1 MKVRKAVIWLL
12 SGWAIVTIP
21 SSRAFAEDEAPRAN
35 VTASAQTDVTTTI
48 NLKNPDWQVVLDNL
62 FGTPD
67 SGLLDGSG
75 AFHFRAEDLTLTST
89 QAEFFT
95 AIDSPLS
102 LSALIEAAEA
112 VRGNIRLEGTIDGLP
127 FELKLAG
134 RELKIEGLTLTEAQ
148 REALVAELSAIPGL
162 KEMKIQAL
170 VDGRMTVTKYQGGHE
185 KLEIRDRGRPEHPAK
200 PEKVEHHGRDVR
212 VERLDRIEK
221 PERPERPERGGPG
234 RH

>member
-1 MKVRKAVIWLL
+1 MKVTKAVIWLL

-221 PERPERPERGGPG
+221 PERGGPG

>member
-1 MKVRKAVIWLL
+1 MKVTKAVIWLL
-12 SGWAIVTIP
+12 PVLAIVTLP
-21 SSRAFAEDEAPRAN
+21 SSRALAQDEAPRAN
-35 VTASAQTDVTTTI
+35 VTASAQTDVTTI
-48 NLKNPDWQVVLDNL
+48 NLKSPDWQVVLDNL

-75 AFHFRAEDLTLTST
+75 AVHCRAEDLTRTST

-200 PEKVEHHGRDVR
+200 PEKIENHGRDVR